1 MKKEVRLLKCKAEE
15 SLVLA
20 VDHFNRVDDLGRSEA
35 VLVLLDRGLE
45 LLLKA
50 SLLHRGARI
59 RERGTSNTIGFDA
72 CVRRSY
78 SGEHRFLDDNQAIG
92 LQAIYGLRDAAQHY
106 LLDISEE
113 QLYMHAMSG
122 VTLFRDVVANVFSED
137 LAQLLPRRAMPLST
151 VAPIGMAALFANE
164 AAEVRKLMRP
174 GTRRRTEASVRLR
187 PLVIL
192 DGNLRGVKTQ
202 PSDGELQRTARRL
215 ASGTGWEEVFPG
227 AAAVEFTAEGTG
239 AALSLRITKKEGI
252 PVRLVPEGTAGES
265 VVAVKRVNELDFY
278 NLGHR
283 DVAEKTGLT
292 SPKLTALVRTY
303 ALESNPEYAREV
315 KIGRSAF
322 KRYSSKIVPRIIE
335 ILEHEPIATIWA
347 RSDMGSKVNAKSRLS

>member
-1 MKKEVRLLKCKAEE
+1 VKKEVRLLKCKAEE

-92 LQAIYGLRDAAQHY
+92 LQAINGLRDAAQHY

-122 VTLFRDVVANVFSED
+122 VTLFRDVVANVFS
-137 LAQLLPRRAMPLST
+137 
-151 VAPIGMAALFANE
+151 E

-335 ILEHEPIATIWA
+335 ILEHEPIDTIWA